1 MKCRITL
8 ISSMLFLETLFSC
21 RMTILGDRAQTM
33 DGKIQD
39 VLTFLPKIF
48 GKEIRTIIMNKSY
61 RNTVE
66 IATYAGAINQTTDLE
81 LLDRHGKAV
90 EEVYFSEEESM
101 LKAIGENL
109 SVGEN
114 GYETAAVI
122 AMTEEKARELYELLK
137 RRGIQASYIDR
148 DTSVFERG
156 LTVTTFYLAKGLE
169 FDQVFGVF
177 EEEENPLMT
186 QAKYICATRAL
197 HELYMYTVSL

>member
-1 MKCRITL
+1 
-8 ISSMLFLETLFSC
+8 
-21 RMTILGDRAQTM
+21 MTILGDKAQTLDETM
-33 DGKIQD
+33 QD
-39 VLTFLPKIF
+39 VLLFLPKIF
-48 GKEIRTIIMNKSY
+48 GKKMRTIVLNKSY

-122 AMTEEKARELYELLK
+122 AMTEEKARELYELLN
-137 RRGIQASYIDR
+137 
-148 DTSVFERG
+148 
-156 LTVTTFYLAKGLE
+156 
-169 FDQVFGVF
+169 
-177 EEEENPLMT
+177 EEEFRRLILTEIPLFLNAGL
-186 QAKYICATRAL
+186 QLQHFIWRKDWNLIRFSACLKRKKIL
-197 HELYMYTVSL
+197 

>member
-1 MKCRITL
+1 
-8 ISSMLFLETLFSC
+8 
-21 RMTILGDRAQTM
+21 
-33 DGKIQD
+33 
-39 VLTFLPKIF
+39 
-48 GKEIRTIIMNKSY
+48 
-61 RNTVE
+61 
-66 IATYAGAINQTTDLE
+66 
-81 LLDRHGKAV
+81 
-90 EEVYFSEEESM
+90 M

-109 SVGEN
+109 NVGEN

-156 LTVTTFYLAKGLE
+156 LQLQHFIWRKDWNLIRFSACLKRKK
-169 FDQVFGVF
+169 
-177 EEEENPLMT
+177 NPLMT

>member
-1 MKCRITL
+1 
-8 ISSMLFLETLFSC
+8 
-21 RMTILGDRAQTM
+21 
-33 DGKIQD
+33 
-39 VLTFLPKIF
+39 
-48 GKEIRTIIMNKSY
+48 
-61 RNTVE
+61 
-66 IATYAGAINQTTDLE
+66 
-81 LLDRHGKAV
+81 
-90 EEVYFSEEESM
+90 M

-156 LTVTTFYLAKGLE
+156 LTVTTFYLAKGRE

>member
-1 MKCRITL
+1 MKHIVVLGSTGSIGTQTL
-8 ISSMLFLETLFSC
+8 DVVRCQEDMEICALAAGSNIVRLEEQIREFH
-21 RMTILGDRAQTM
+21 
-33 DGKIQD
+33 
-39 VLTFLPKIF
+39 PK
-48 GKEIRTIIMNKSY
+48 K
-61 RNTVE
+61 V
-66 IATYAGAINQTTDLE
+66 
-81 LLDRHGKAV
+81 AV
-90 EEVYFSEEESM
+90 WE
-101 LKAIGENL
+101 
-109 SVGEN
+109 
-114 GYETAAVI
+114 
-122 AMTEEKARELYELLK
+122 EEKARELYELLK

>member
-1 MKCRITL
+1 
-8 ISSMLFLETLFSC
+8 
-21 RMTILGDRAQTM
+21 
-33 DGKIQD
+33 
-39 VLTFLPKIF
+39 
-48 GKEIRTIIMNKSY
+48 
-61 RNTVE
+61 
-66 IATYAGAINQTTDLE
+66 
-81 LLDRHGKAV
+81 
-90 EEVYFSEEESM
+90 M

-169 FDQVFGVF
+169 FDQVSACLKRKKSFDDTG
-177 EEEENPLMT
+177 EIHLRNKST
-186 QAKYICATRAL
+186 
-197 HELYMYTVSL
+197 S

>member
-1 MKCRITL
+1 
-8 ISSMLFLETLFSC
+8 
-21 RMTILGDRAQTM
+21 
-33 DGKIQD
+33 
-39 VLTFLPKIF
+39 
-48 GKEIRTIIMNKSY
+48 
-61 RNTVE
+61 
-66 IATYAGAINQTTDLE
+66 
-81 LLDRHGKAV
+81 
-90 EEVYFSEEESM
+90 M

-122 AMTEEKARELYELLK
+122 AMTEEKARELRTKVKDLDVCVLSGMEGLLEL
-137 RRGIQASYIDR
+137 AVMEEADVVV
-148 DTSVFERG
+148 TAVERG